1 MSLLEPVS
9 ATRLAMEQ
17 AFSEAGVVPRV
28 EMEIALGRLA
38 VIPVKGFPVMRQWY
52 VVHRRDRRLPRIT
65 EAFQRF
71 VVKEGA
77 RLIRRHEKALS

>member
-9 ATRLAMEQ
+9 APRLAMEQ

-38 VIPVKGFPVMRQWY
+38 VIAVKGFPVMRQWY
-52 VVHRRDRRLPRIT
+52 VVHRRVPRIT
-65 EAFQRF
+65 EAFPRF

-77 RLIRRHEKALS
+77 RLIRRHEKQRA